1 MSKGSPNLVLAQPPE
16 ASAVGEAVTANKEQN
31 AGSAGKTGACANAKA
46 AVRCLVAVLTVA
58 CYYQTSNITDCRR
71 AIQYFE
77 ANKEPTEGDPSVSIS
92 II

>member
-1 MSKGSPNLVLAQPPE
+1 VSKGSPNLVLAQPPE
-16 ASAVGEAVTANKEQN
+16 ASGVGEAVPANKEQN

-71 AIQYFE
+71 AIQ
-77 ANKEPTEGDPSVSIS
+77 
-92 II
+92 